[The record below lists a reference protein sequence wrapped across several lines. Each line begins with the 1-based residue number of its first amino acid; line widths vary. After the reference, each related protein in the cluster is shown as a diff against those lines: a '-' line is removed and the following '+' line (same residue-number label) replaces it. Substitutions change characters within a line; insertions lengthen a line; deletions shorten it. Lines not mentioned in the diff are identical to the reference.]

1 MVSKGYYFL
10 GVDVGSISVNTV
22 VVNGNRDILEEYYTR
37 THGQPLVTVYQ
48 VLKEI
53 LSRISPSQ
61 LLGISLTGS
70 GGKLIAEL
78 LGAVFENEIIAQ
90 SKSIEYFYPQVKTV
104 IEMGGEDSKLISL
117 GFDEKSGK
125 IKISDFAMNSICA
138 AGTGSFLDQQAHRLG
153 LTIEE
158 FGQLALRS
166 KSPPRIAG
174 RCSVFAKTDM
184 IHLQQVATPDY
195 DIVAGLCVAVARNFK
210 STLGRGKSFVR
221 PVSFQG
227 GVAANLGMRKA
238 FLKVLELSESEL
250 IIPKYFA
257 SMGAIGAALL
267 TMENPSFSNT
277 FNGLEKLADYISSLS
292 HKKIKGLEPL
302 TPFMKSKKTKQTT
315 YASPLNSGEKIRAY
329 LGVDVGSI
337 STNVVVIDDQNK
349 VLSKRYLMT
358 AGRPLEAI
366 KKGLR
371 EVGEEVGDKVW
382 VVAVGTTGSGRYL
395 TGDFI
400 GADVVK
406 NEITAQATAAV
417 DIDPEVDTIFEI
429 GGQDSKYIS
438 LSKGAIVD
446 FEMNKVCAAGTGSF
460 LEEQAER
467 LGISIKDEFSNLA
480 LAAPCPASLGER
492 CTVFMGSDLVHHQQ
506 MGVDKANLVSG
517 LSYSIVLNYLNKVV
531 GDRRIGDHIFFQ
543 GGTAF
548 NLGVVAAFE
557 KILGKKITI
566 PENHDVTG
574 AIGAAILAREEKI
587 SGKSA
592 FKGFDLSKRDYELT
606 SFECKRCPNRCEI
619 KRLKVKGERPLL
631 YGSRC
636 ERFEVDRKKKRVNQ
650 FPDLFAEREHLLYQ
664 DSQGN
669 NLFSEGTP
677 QIGIP
682 LSMFYHELFPFF
694 YTFLRRLGFK
704 VIVSDKTHK
713 GIIHMGVESVVS
725 ETCFPIKVAHGHI
738 LNLIEKG
745 VSKIFLPSI
754 IDMERIHPEV
764 NRSQVCP
771 YVQALPYTLKS
782 AFDFE
787 RLEVELVT
795 PILYFG
801 EGKDKVK
808 KELHK
813 VGKKL
818 GKKSRV
824 INQALDA
831 AFDAQNQFYSSIK
844 KRGKEILHQLKDN
857 QIAMVIVSRPYNG
870 CDVGINLNL
879 PQKIADLGILAIP
892 MDYLPL
898 EESGLVSDWQ
908 EMYWKYGQRI
918 LSTTH
923 FLKSHP
929 SLHAIYLTNFGCG
942 PDSFISHFFKE
953 KMGEIPYL
961 TIEIDEHSS
970 DVGIITRIE
979 AYLDSLKNIRKKP
992 VRTVTRKSA
1001 AQGLP
1006 DKKRRIYIPNMADH
1020 SYAIVAA
1027 FEACGLEAT
1036 VLPESDEE
1044 TLRWGRK
1051 LTSGRECYPCIL
1063 TTGDMIK
1070 MTQKAEFDPDRAAF
1084 FMASG
1089 RGPCRFGQ
1097 YNRFHRLVLDEM
1109 GFSQVPIFAP
1119 DQDEYLYRELGE
1131 VGKGFSRLA
1140 WKGVVSV
1147 DLLQKRLRE
1156 VRPYE
1161 KHLGESEEL
1170 YQHYLEKICQAIRKR
1185 QAISPLIKKASVDFN
1200 TIEVTSDGRKPIIG
1214 IVGEIYIRS
1223 NRFSNEDLVRN
1234 IEQLGCEVWL
1244 PPIAEWILYT
1254 NYTSKRRSLRT
1265 GNYRN
1270 FLATFLTNEVQKAV
1284 EHRLMRNFKKSLR
1297 VHSEPKTEEIIRNAT
1312 AYLHPSFE
1320 GEAILSIGKAVDFTQ
1335 KGASGL
1341 INTMPFTCM
1350 PGTIVN
1356 AVLKRCRE
1364 AHNNVPLLNIAY
1376 DGQKESNTKTRLE
1389 AFVYQ
1394 VRQYQ
1399 ERMNSSTT

>member
-1 MVSKGYYFL
+1 MVSKRSYFL
-10 GVDVGSISVNTV
+10 GMDVGSISVNTV
-22 VVNGNRDILEEYYTR
+22 VMSGNREILEESYTR
-37 THGQPLVTVYQ
+37 TQGQPLMVVYRI
-48 VLKEI
+48 LKEI

-78 LGAVFENEIIAQ
+78 LGAGFENEIIAQ
-90 SKSIEYFYPQVKTV
+90 SKSIEHFYPQAKTV
-104 IEMGGEDSKLISL
+104 IEMGGEDSKLIL
-117 GFDEKSGK
+117 LDFDEKSGK
-125 IKISDFAMNSICA
+125 IKIGDFTMNAVCA

-153 LTIEE
+153 LTVEE
-158 FGQLALRS
+158 FGELALRS

-184 IHLQQVATPDY
+184 IHLQQIATPDY
-195 DIVAGLCVAVARNFK
+195 DIVAGLCLAVARNFK
-210 STLGRGKSFVR
+210 GTLGRGKSFVK

-227 GVAANLGMRKA
+227 GVAANLGMRRA
-238 FLKVLELSESEL
+238 FLEVLELSAREL
-250 IIPKYFA
+250 IIPKHFA
-257 SMGAIGAALL
+257 SMGAIGAVLL
-267 TMENPSFSNT
+267 TMEDPSFNYTYS
-277 FNGLEKLADYISSLS
+277 GLEKLADYMTSLS
-292 HKKIKGLEPL
+292 HKTVKGLEPL
-302 TPFMKSKKTKQTT
+302 APFKKIKKVDRITPDLI
-315 YASPLNSGEKIRAY
+315 LNGKEKIRAY

-337 STNVVVIDDQNK
+337 STNVVVIDDQNNL
-349 VLSKRYLMT
+349 LSKRYLMT

-366 KKGLR
+366 KKGLQ
-371 EVGEEVGDKVW
+371 EVGEEVADNIE

-400 GADVVK
+400 GADVIK
-406 NEITAQATAAV
+406 NEITAQATAAIA
-417 DIDPEVDTIFEI
+417 IDPKVDTIFEI
-429 GGQDSKYIS
+429 GGQDSKYVS
-438 LSKGAIVD
+438 LSKSAIID

-460 LEEQAER
+460 LEEQAEK
-467 LGISIKDEFSNLA
+467 LGISIKDEFSHLA
-480 LAAPCPASLGER
+480 LSAPCPVSLGER
-492 CTVFMGSDLVHHQQ
+492 CTVFMESDLVHHQQ

-531 GDRRIGDHIFFQ
+531 GDRKVGDYIFFQ

-557 KILGKKITI
+557 KILGKKIVV

-574 AIGAAILAREEKI
+574 AIGAAILAREEQI
-587 SGKSA
+587 NGKSN
-592 FKGFDLSKRDYELT
+592 FKGFDLSKRGYELT

-636 ERFEVDRKKKRVNQ
+636 ERFEVDRTKKRAHQ
-650 FPDLFAEREHLLYQ
+650 LPDLFAERELFLHQ
-664 DSQGN
+664 ASEESSF
-669 NLFSEGTP
+669 FSEDAP

-682 LSMFYHELFPFF
+682 QSMFYHELLPLF
-694 YTFLRRLGFK
+694 YTFFKMLGFK
-704 VIVSDKTHK
+704 VVLSDKTHK
-713 GIIHMGVESVVS
+713 RIIHMGVESVVS

-745 VSKIFLPSI
+745 IPKIFFPSI
-754 IDMERIHPEV
+754 IEMKKIHPEV
-764 NRSQVCP
+764 TRSQVCP

-787 RLEVELVT
+787 RLEVELIS
-795 PILYFG
+795 PILYFAEG
-801 EGKDKVK
+801 EEQVK
-808 KELHK
+808 NELLK
-813 VGKKL
+813 VGKRL
-818 GKKSRV
+818 GKNSSV
-824 INQALDA
+824 IKQSLEA

-844 KRGKEILHQLKDN
+844 KRGREILHQLKES

-870 CDVGINLNL
+870 CDTGINLNL
-879 PQKIADLGILAIP
+879 PRKIADLGILAIP

-918 LSTTH
+918 LATTH

-953 KMGEIPYL
+953 KMKEIPYL

-970 DVGIITRIE
+970 DVGIITRLE
-979 AYLDSLKNIRKKP
+979 AYLDSLKNIRKRP
-992 VRTVTRKSA
+992 VKTMVRKSA
-1001 AQGLP
+1001 AQSLP
-1006 DKKRRIYIPNMADH
+1006 DKRRRIYIPNMADH
-1020 SYAIVAA
+1020 SYAVAAA

-1044 TLRWGRK
+1044 TLKWGRK

-1063 TTGDMIK
+1063 TTGDMVK
-1070 MTQKAEFDPDRAAF
+1070 MTRRTEFDPDRAAF

-1097 YNRFHRLVLDEM
+1097 YNRFHRLVLDEL
-1109 GFSQVPIFAP
+1109 GFPQVPIFAP
-1119 DQDEYLYRELGE
+1119 DQDEQLYRELGE

-1140 WKGVVSV
+1140 WRGLVSV

-1156 VRPYE
+1156 ARPYE
-1161 KHLGESEEL
+1161 RRLGESEEL
-1170 YQHYLEKICQAIRKR
+1170 YQHYLEKICHAIRKR
-1185 QAISPLIKKASVDFN
+1185 EGVSPLLKKASADFN
-1200 TIEVTSDGRKPIIG
+1200 TIEIGSDKRRPIIG
-1214 IVGEIYIRS
+1214 IIGEIYIRS
-1223 NRFSNEDLVRN
+1223 NRFSNEDLIKN
-1234 IEQLGCEVWL
+1234 LEHLGCEVWL

-1270 FLATFLTNEVQKAV
+1270 FLATFLTNEVQRAV
-1284 EHRLMRNFKKSLR
+1284 EHRLTKNFKKSLR
-1297 VHSEPKTEEIIRNAT
+1297 VSSEPKTEEIIRNAS

-1320 GEAILSIGKAVDFTQ
+1320 GEAILSIGKAVDFSL
-1335 KGASGL
+1335 KGARGL

-1394 VRQYQ
+1394 VRQYH
-1399 ERMNSSTT
+1399 ERISSP

>member
-1 MVSKGYYFL
+1 MASKGSYFL
-10 GVDVGSISVNTV
+10 GMDVGSISVNTV
-22 VVNGNRDILEEYYTR
+22 VMSGNCEILEEYYTR
-37 THGQPLVTVYQ
+37 TQGQPLMTVYR

-53 LSRISPSQ
+53 LPRLSPSQ
-61 LLGISLTGS
+61 LLGILLTGS
-70 GGKLIAEL
+70 GGKVMAEL
-78 LGAVFENEIIAQ
+78 LGADFENEIIAQ
-90 SKSIEYFYPQVKTV
+90 SKSIEHFYPQAKTV
-104 IEMGGEDSKLISL
+104 IEMGGEDSKLIL
-117 GFDEKSGK
+117 LDFDEKSGK
-125 IKISDFAMNSICA
+125 IKIDDFTMNAVCA

-153 LTIEE
+153 LTVEE
-158 FGQLALRS
+158 FGELALRS

-184 IHLQQVATPDY
+184 IHLQQIATPDY
-195 DIVAGLCVAVARNFK
+195 DIVAGLCLAVARNFK
-210 STLGRGKSFVR
+210 GTLGRGKSFVK

-227 GVAANLGMRKA
+227 GVAANLGMRRA
-238 FLKVLELSESEL
+238 FIEVLGLSEREL
-250 IIPKYFA
+250 IIPKHFA
-257 SMGAIGAALL
+257 SMGAIGAVLL
-267 TMENPSFSNT
+267 AMENPSFSYT
-277 FNGLEKLADYISSLS
+277 YNGLEKLADYITSLS

-302 TPFMKSKKTKQTT
+302 APFRKIEKVERITP
-315 YASPLNSGEKIRAY
+315 APLLAGKGKIRAY

-337 STNVVVIDDQNK
+337 STNVAVIDDHNN

-371 EVGEEVGDKVW
+371 EVGEEVGDKIE

-400 GADVVK
+400 GADVIK
-406 NEITAQATAAV
+406 NEITAQATAAIA
-417 DIDPEVDTIFEI
+417 IDPKVDTIFEI
-429 GGQDSKYIS
+429 GGQDSKYVS
-438 LSKGAIVD
+438 LAKSAIID

-460 LEEQAER
+460 LEEQAEK
-467 LGISIKDEFSNLA
+467 LGISIKDEFSHLA
-480 LAAPCPASLGER
+480 LSAPCPVPLGER
-492 CTVFMGSDLVHHQQ
+492 CTVFMESDLVHHQQ

-531 GDRRIGDHIFFQ
+531 GDRKVGDHVFFQ

-557 KILGKKITI
+557 RILGKKIVV

-574 AIGAAILAREEKI
+574 AIGAAILAREEKVN
-587 SGKSA
+587 GKST
-592 FKGFDLSKRDYELT
+592 FKGFDLTKRSYELT

-650 FPDLFAEREHLLYQ
+650 LPDLFTERELLLHQ
-664 DSQGN
+664 ASEGSDF
-669 NLFSEGTP
+669 FSEDAP
-677 QIGIP
+677 HIGIP
-682 LSMFYHELFPFF
+682 QSMFYHELLPFF
-694 YTFLRRLGFK
+694 YTFFKRLEFK
-704 VIVSDKTHK
+704 VILSDNTHK
-713 GIIHMGVESVVS
+713 GIIHRGVESVVS
-725 ETCFPIKVAHGHI
+725 ETCFPVKVAHGHI

-745 VSKIFLPSI
+745 VKKIFFPSL
-754 IDMERIHPEV
+754 IDMKKIHPEV

-787 RLEVELVT
+787 RFEVELIS

-801 EGKDKVK
+801 EGEDQVK
-808 KELHK
+808 NELHK
-813 VGKKL
+813 VGKRL
-818 GKKSRV
+818 GKKSKV
-824 INQALDA
+824 INQALEA
-831 AFDAQNQFYSSIK
+831 AFDAQNEFYSSIK
-844 KRGKEILHQLKDN
+844 KRGREILHQLKEN

-870 CDVGINLNL
+870 CDTGINLNL
-879 PQKIADLGILAIP
+879 PRKIADLGILAIP

-918 LSTTH
+918 LATTH
-923 FLKSHP
+923 FLESHP

-953 KMGEIPYL
+953 KMKEIPYL

-970 DVGIITRIE
+970 DVGIITRLE
-979 AYLDSLKNIRKKP
+979 AYLDSLKNIRKKS
-992 VRTVTRKSA
+992 VKTIIRKPTARS
-1001 AQGLP
+1001 LP
-1006 DKKRRIYIPNMADH
+1006 DKRRRIYIPNMADH
-1020 SYAIVAA
+1020 SYAVAAA
-1027 FEACGLEAT
+1027 FEACGMEAT

-1044 TLRWGRK
+1044 TLKWGRK

-1063 TTGDMIK
+1063 TTGDMVK
-1070 MTQKAEFDPDRAAF
+1070 MTQRAEFDPDRAAF
-1084 FMASG
+1084 FMVSG

-1097 YNRFHRLVLDEM
+1097 YNRFHRLVLDRL
-1109 GFSQVPIFAP
+1109 GFPQVPIYAP
-1119 DQDEYLYRELGE
+1119 DQDEHLYRELGE
-1131 VGKGFSRLA
+1131 IGKGFSILA
-1140 WKGVVSV
+1140 WRGLVSV

-1161 KHLGESEEL
+1161 RCLGESEEL
-1170 YQHYLEKICQAIRKR
+1170 YQHYLEKICHAVSEREGI
-1185 QAISPLIKKASVDFN
+1185 APLLKEASTGFN
-1200 TIEVTSDGRKPIIG
+1200 AIEVTSDKRKPIMG

-1223 NRFSNEDLVRN
+1223 NRFSNEDLIKN
-1234 IEQLGCEVWL
+1234 LEQLGCEVWL

-1254 NYTSKRRSLRT
+1254 NYTSRRRSLRT

-1270 FLATFLTNEVQKAV
+1270 FLATSLTNEVQRAV
-1284 EHRLMRNFKKSLR
+1284 EHRLTRNFKNSLR
-1297 VHSEPKTEEIIRNAT
+1297 LSSEPKTEEIIRNAS

-1320 GEAILSIGKAVDFTQ
+1320 GEAILSIGKAVDFSL

-1350 PGTIVN
+1350 PGTIVS

-1394 VRQYQ
+1394 VRQYH
-1399 ERMNSSTT
+1399 ERVNSSCS